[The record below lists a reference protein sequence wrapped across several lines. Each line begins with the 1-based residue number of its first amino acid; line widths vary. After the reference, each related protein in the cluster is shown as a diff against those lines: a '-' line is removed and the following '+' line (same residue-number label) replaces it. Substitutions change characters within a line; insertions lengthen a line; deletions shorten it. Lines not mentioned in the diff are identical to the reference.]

1 MNGMDERLA
10 ALGARFVEQAIEIA
24 DAIEACLARQAW
36 VELAAP
42 CHSLA
47 GRAGM
52 FGYTAIGDAARAVE
66 EAIDAQ
72 ASRGE
77 IEHLAAELLD
87 RLNRLR
93 QDR

>member
-1 MNGMDERLA
+1 MNGMDERLV
-10 ALGARFVEQAIEIA
+10 ALGARFVEQAIASA
-24 DAIEACLARQAW
+24 DAIKACLARRAW
-36 VELAAP
+36 AELAVP

-52 FGYTAIGDAARAVE
+52 FGHAVIGDAARAVE

-72 ASRGE
+72 VSPDE
-77 IEHLAAELLD
+77 IERLATELLD
-87 RLNRLR
+87 GLNGLR

>member
-10 ALGARFVEQAIEIA
+10 ALGARFVEQAIESA
-24 DAIEACLARQAW
+24 DTIEACLARRAW
-36 VELAAP
+36 ADLAVP

-52 FGYTAIGDAARAVE
+52 FGHAAIGDAARLVE
-66 EAIDAQ
+66 EAIDAR
-72 ASRGE
+72 AAPGE
-77 IEHLAAELLD
+77 IERLTAGLLD
-87 RLNRLR
+87 CLNKLR

>member
-10 ALGARFVEQAIEIA
+10 ALGARFVEQAIESA
-24 DAIEACLARQAW
+24 DVIEACLARRAW
-36 VELAAP
+36 AELAIP

-52 FGYTAIGDAARAVE
+52 FGHAPIGDAARAVE

-72 ASRGE
+72 ASPGE
-77 IEHLAAELLD
+77 IERLAAELLD

>member
-10 ALGARFVEQAIEIA
+10 ALGARFVEQAIESV
-24 DAIEACLARQAW
+24 DTIEACLASRVWAD
-36 VELAAP
+36 LAVP

-52 FGYTAIGDAARAVE
+52 FGHAAVGDAARAVE
-66 EAIDAQ
+66 EAIDAK
-72 ASRGE
+72 AAPGE
-77 IEHLAAELLD
+77 IERLTAVLLD
-87 RLNRLR
+87 RLNGLR